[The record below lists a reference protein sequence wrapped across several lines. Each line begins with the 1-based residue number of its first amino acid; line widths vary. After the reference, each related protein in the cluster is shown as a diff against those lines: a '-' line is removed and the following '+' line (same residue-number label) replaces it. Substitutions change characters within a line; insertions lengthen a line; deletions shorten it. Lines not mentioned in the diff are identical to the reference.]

1 MICECAYE
9 NGHGLVRICKIHG
22 EHTQQMYAG
31 LQRKI
36 IELEA
41 EDVASGLL
49 VSKLSDLLERTV
61 NVIKGDP
68 PTLTLWSY
76 DDIPELATEMK
87 ADNEQLK
94 VKIIEL
100 QKELESV
107 YAQDGVKYQTP
118 FLRSY
123 KE

>member
-1 MICECAYE
+1 MPNILLDTEYVDMLRQLIA
-9 NGHGLVRICKIHG
+9 
-22 EHTQQMYAG
+22 
-31 LQRKI
+31 
-36 IELEA
+36 ELEDIIDRARNYSGIEA
-41 EDVASGLL
+41 EPCPLCTYQDGVFL
-49 VSKLSDLLERTV
+49 DYCEPHR
-61 NVIKGDP
+61 
-68 PTLTLWSY
+68 
-76 DDIPELATEMK
+76 E
-87 ADNEQLK
+87 NEQLK